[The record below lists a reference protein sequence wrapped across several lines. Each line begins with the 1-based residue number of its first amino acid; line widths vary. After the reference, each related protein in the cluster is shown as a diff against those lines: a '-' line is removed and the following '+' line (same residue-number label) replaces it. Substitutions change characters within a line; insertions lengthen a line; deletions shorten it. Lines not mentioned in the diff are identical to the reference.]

1 MSLLPAHLLR
11 RTVPLFAAVTLML
24 VQWGLF
30 VHAYD
35 QKAHPAG
42 QQCEL
47 CLVSA
52 HLHNAPPPAAAT
64 AVALA
69 TPAIFEVTPA
79 QPVLPQAI
87 VAGFAARAPPRLP
100 G

>member
-1 MSLLPAHLLR
+1 MRLLPANPFR
-11 RTVPLFAAVTLML
+11 KTVPLLAAVTLTL

-30 VHAYD
+30 VHEYD

-52 HLHNAPPPAAAT
+52 HLHNAPPPAAVT
-64 AVALA
+64 AIAPVAPAIYEVAL
-69 TPAIFEVTPA
+69 A
-79 QPVLPQAI
+79 QPVLPHAV

-100 G
+100 S